1 MILYDVKYKQPN
13 QWFWRTLKDI
23 KEDGSQSI
31 VYLVDEN
38 GSALKAEI
46 VSQEDKSQ
54 LINDLLSEY
63 FTPEDWVNNK
73 ESLLQN
79 VEELTYKEYL
89 NQ

>member
-1 MILYDVKYKQPN
+1 MKIIS
-13 QWFWRTLKDI
+13 KDI

-31 VYLVDEN
+31 IYLVDEN
-38 GSALKAEI
+38 GTALKAEI
-46 VSQEDKSQ
+46 VSQEDKSK

-73 ESLLQN
+73 ESLLEN
-79 VEELTYKEYL
+79 VEELTYGEYL